1 MRSSRFAR
9 FARFAHAAPLA
20 ALAALAGC
28 STPGSLEVP
37 RCPNPVLLGPV
48 DRIGGHRAEPAT
60 FVRRVE
66 GAVRDGLPRPTA
78 DEDAMAEVLGR
89 RASDDAKALTEK
101 VLYATEGRGDRD
113 VRVDGIEAGAH
124 VIFLIPIVAV
134 SRWTRLNAKVVEV
147 RK

>member
-9 FARFAHAAPLA
+9 FAHAA
-20 ALAALAGC
+20 ALAAALTALAGC
-28 STPGSLEVP
+28 GTPGSLEVP

-48 DRIGGHRAEPAT
+48 DRIGGHRAAPAT

-66 GAVRDGLPRPTA
+66 GAVEDRLPDATA
-78 DEDAMAEVLGR
+78 DGDALATMRGHR
-89 RASDDAKALTEK
+89 PSDDAKALTEK

-113 VRVDGIEAGAH
+113 VRVDGIEAGAYVYFH
-124 VIFLIPIVAV
+124 IPIGRV
-134 SRWTRLNAKVVEV
+134 SRWTHLNAKVVEV